1 MIEGVAMKKQKIK
14 LNKKQQQTVDLIQSG
29 VNVFLTGDAGTGK
42 TTVIQ
47 QSVKGLEK
55 DGKNVVITATTGIAA
70 DNIGMGAVT
79 VHKAFGLGIEFEK
92 YKDAPGFRSSYL
104 QEADVVIIDEIGMCR
119 FDLFSAIV
127 KSIIAENNKR
137 LEPGYSCNGK
147 KKNAIQL
154 IVVGDFFQ
162 LPPVIKK
169 EDREILVE
177 MYGTEYAQGETC
189 ERGYAFFSK
198 AWKEMKFHCV
208 KLEEVCRQKD
218 AEFLGILNDIKYG
231 RNLQN
236 VIAYL
241 ESNQSSD
248 LMKEAPYLVGTNA
261 KADKINQAHMRA
273 LNEKTEKK
281 FCAIIEGDVTYE
293 DIKNIS
299 FAKQSLVVN
308 IGAKVMLTANDA
320 NGEYVNGTM
329 GTIINI
335 SKERGDATCIQVL
348 TDKGKKVDVYRYER
362 EIERQDIEEREEKDE
377 NGKTVIVKKIVR
389 KIVGSFKQFP
399 IKIAWAMSIHKS
411 QGQTFGQVNI
421 DPRCWD
427 SGQFY
432 VAVSRAESVAGIH
445 FMDLIRKQYIRT
457 LSDEVIKILKE
468 SLYSII

>member
-1 MIEGVAMKKQKIK
+1 MSDIK
-14 LNKKQQQTVDLIQSG
+14 ERLDKVRVLIQKSD
-29 VNVFLTGDAGTGK
+29 FLEG
-42 TTVIQ
+42 
-47 QSVKGLEK
+47 KGLSNE
-55 DGKNVVITATTGIAA
+55 V
-70 DNIGMGAVT
+70 NIRI
-79 VHKAFGLGIEFEK
+79 FCYNPE
-92 YKDAPGFRSSYL
+92 
-104 QEADVVIIDEIGMCR
+104 DEM
-119 FDLFSAIV
+119 IV
-127 KSIIAENNKR
+127 RHFVNQ
-137 LEPGYSCNGK
+137 LETDQS
-147 KKNAIQL
+147 
-154 IVVGDFFQ
+154 
-162 LPPVIKK
+162 
-169 EDREILVE
+169 
-177 MYGTEYAQGETC
+177 
-189 ERGYAFFSK
+189 
-198 AWKEMKFHCV
+198 
-208 KLEEVCRQKD
+208 LECH
-218 AEFLGILNDIKYG
+218 L
-231 RNLQN
+231 
-236 VIAYL
+236 
-241 ESNQSSD
+241 SNQSSD
-248 LMKEAPYLVGTNA
+248 LMEEAPYLVGTNA

-273 LNEKTEKK
+273 LDEKTEKK
-281 FCAIIEGDVTYE
+281 FWAIIEGDVTYE

-308 IGAKVMLTANDA
+308 VGAKVMLTANDA

-329 GTIINI
+329 GTIIDI

-362 EIERQDIEEREEKDE
+362 EIERQDIEESKEKDK
-377 NGKTVIVKKIVR
+377 NGETVIVKKIVR

>member
-1 MIEGVAMKKQKIK
+1 M
-14 LNKKQQQTVDLIQSG
+14 
-29 VNVFLTGDAGTGK
+29 
-42 TTVIQ
+42 
-47 QSVKGLEK
+47 
-55 DGKNVVITATTGIAA
+55 
-70 DNIGMGAVT
+70 
-79 VHKAFGLGIEFEK
+79 
-92 YKDAPGFRSSYL
+92 
-104 QEADVVIIDEIGMCR
+104 
-119 FDLFSAIV
+119 
-127 KSIIAENNKR
+127 
-137 LEPGYSCNGK
+137 
-147 KKNAIQL
+147 
-154 IVVGDFFQ
+154 
-162 LPPVIKK
+162 
-169 EDREILVE
+169 E
-177 MYGTEYAQGETC
+177 MYGTEYEQGETC

-241 ESNQSSD
+241 ESNQNSN
-248 LMKEAPYLVGTNA
+248 LMEEAPYLVGTNA
-261 KADKINQAHMRA
+261 KTDKINQAHMRA

-281 FCAIIEGDVTYE
+281 FWAIIEGDVTYE
-293 DIKNIS
+293 DIKNIN
-299 FAKQSLVVN
+299 FAKQCLVVN
-308 IGAKVMLTANDA
+308 IGAKVMLTANDV

-329 GTIINI
+329 GTIIDI

-362 EIERQDIEEREEKDE
+362 EIERQNIEEREEKDE

-432 VAVSRAESVAGIH
+432 VAVSRAESIAGIH
-445 FMDLIRKQYIRT
+445 FLAPIIKQYIRT
-457 LSDEVIKILKE
+457 LSDEVIKILE
-468 SLYSII
+468 NSLKVIE

>member
-1 MIEGVAMKKQKIK
+1 MKKVK
-14 LNKKQQQTVDLIQSG
+14 LNKKQQQAVDLILSG

-42 TTVIQ
+42 TTVVQ
-47 QSVKGLEK
+47 QSVKALEK
-55 DGKNVVITATTGIAA
+55 DEKNVLIAATTGVAA

-127 KSIIAENNKR
+127 KNIIAENNKR

-147 KKNAIQL
+147 KKNAVQL

-177 MYGTEYAQGETC
+177 MYGTEYEPGEIC
-189 ERGYAFFSK
+189 ERGYAFFSR
-198 AWKEMKFHCV
+198 AWKEMEFHCV

-241 ESNQSSD
+241 ESNQS
-248 LMKEAPYLVGTNA
+248 
-261 KADKINQAHMRA
+261 
-273 LNEKTEKK
+273 
-281 FCAIIEGDVTYE
+281 
-293 DIKNIS
+293 
-299 FAKQSLVVN
+299 
-308 IGAKVMLTANDA
+308 
-320 NGEYVNGTM
+320 
-329 GTIINI
+329 
-335 SKERGDATCIQVL
+335 

-362 EIERQDIEEREEKDE
+362 EIERQDIEESKEKDK
-377 NGKTVIVKKIVR
+377 NGETVIVKKIVR

-445 FMDLIRKQYIRT
+445 FMAPIMKQYIRT
-457 LSDEVIKILKE
+457 LSDEVIKILRE

>member
-1 MIEGVAMKKQKIK
+1 MKKKKVK
-14 LNKKQQQTVDLIQSG
+14 LNKKQQQAVDLILSG

-42 TTVIQ
+42 TTVVQ
-47 QSVKGLEK
+47 QSVKALEK
-55 DGKNVVITATTGIAA
+55 DEKNVLIAATTGVAA

-127 KSIIAENNKR
+127 KNIIAENNKR

-147 KKNAIQL
+147 KKNAVQL

-177 MYGTEYAQGETC
+177 MYGTEYEQGEIC
-189 ERGYAFFSK
+189 ERGYAFFSR
-198 AWKEMKFHCV
+198 AWKEMEFHCV

-218 AEFLGILNDIKYG
+218 AEFLSILNDIKYG

-248 LMKEAPYLVGTNA
+248 LMEEAPYLVGTNA

-273 LNEKTEKK
+273 LDEKTEKK
-281 FCAIIEGDVTYE
+281 FWAIIEGDVTYE

-308 IGAKVMLTANDA
+308 VGAKVMLTANDA

-329 GTIINI
+329 GTIIDI
-335 SKERGDATCIQVL
+335 SKERGDATCMLMEDPLRLLSLQRIYYKNFLKAIGSIMSSNVYL
-348 TDKGKKVDVYRYER
+348 TMKKFF
-362 EIERQDIEEREEKDE
+362 
-377 NGKTVIVKKIVR
+377 KKFLLEVR
-389 KIVGSFKQFP
+389 V
-399 IKIAWAMSIHKS
+399 
-411 QGQTFGQVNI
+411 
-421 DPRCWD
+421 
-427 SGQFY
+427 
-432 VAVSRAESVAGIH
+432 
-445 FMDLIRKQYIRT
+445 
-457 LSDEVIKILKE
+457 
-468 SLYSII
+468 